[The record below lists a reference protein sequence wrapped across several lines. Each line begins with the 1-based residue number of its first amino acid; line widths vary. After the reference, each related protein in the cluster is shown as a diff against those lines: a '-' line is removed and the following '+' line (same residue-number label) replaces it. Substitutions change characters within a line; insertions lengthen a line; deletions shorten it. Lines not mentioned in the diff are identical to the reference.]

1 MGYPTTDVFDIKFI
15 ERTRQ
20 NLEEFKGTN
29 NFTNLINNLIGL
41 IFIPHEYNNKGLRKS
56 LGFLNKKVS
65 EIKPLTN
72 IFATDNAK
80 VMIDGVVNDLPKFK
94 YRKDGK
100 DLNLNE
106 IEIRDILRL
115 VRNSFAHANLIPFG
129 EGKTWEGV
137 IIKNYQDKKK
147 EKKDKYNFIAVLKRQ
162 ELEDFAIIISN
173 LYLNEHKT

>member
-1 MGYPTTDVFDIKFI
+1 MGYPATDVFDIKFI

-20 NLEEFKGTN
+20 NLKEFKGTN

-56 LGFLNKKVS
+56 LGFLSKRLS
-65 EIKPLTN
+65 EIEPLTK
-72 IFATDNAK
+72 IFTTDNSK
-80 VMIDGVVNDLPKFK
+80 VIIDGVVNELPKFK

-100 DLNLNE
+100 DLGLNE

-129 EGKTWEGV
+129 EGQIWEGV

-162 ELEDFAIIISN
+162 ELEDFAITISD
-173 LYLNEHKT
+173 LYLKEHKI